1 MRKIFIISILL
12 LTTSLVSFAIPAKPG
27 QWTTVTLADGTS
39 VRVQAVGDEH
49 GHFFQ
54 AADGTAYRMIGD
66 GSFVRADQS
75 ELLSMARFRKAQS
88 NARRASRLTQKA
100 PNRVGEFN
108 TLIGEFKGLIILV
121 DYTDVKFK
129 PINTIEKFTDI
140 MNMDNYVSDEGFVG
154 SVKDYFIDQSDS
166 LFTLTFDVVGPV
178 QLAHNM
184 KYYGE
189 NDENGYDKRPGEMI
203 VESCNAVVDSVNFAD
218 YDWDHDGGLCHLCR
232 LWRSRQR
239 IN

>member
-1 MRKIFIISILL
+1 MRKLFIISILL

-27 QWTTVTLADGTS
+27 QWTTITLADGTS

-54 AADGTAYRMIGD
+54 AVDGTAYQMMGD
-66 GSFVRADQS
+66 GSFVRADQR
-75 ELLSMARFRKAQS
+75 ELLSQTRLRKALS
-88 NARRASRLTQKA
+88 NARRASRLSQKA

-140 MNMDNYVSDEGFVG
+140 MNKDNYVSDEGFVG
-154 SVKDYFIDQSDS
+154 SVKDYFIAQNKASFNFRCWS
-166 LFTLTFDVVGPV
+166 FHLPQAF
-178 QLAHNM
+178 
-184 KYYGE
+184 E
-189 NDENGYDKRPGEMI
+189 NHVSGWMETHFFPSKFSF
-203 VESCNAVVDSVNFAD
+203 V
-218 YDWDHDGGLCHLCR
+218 HK
-232 LWRSRQR
+232 
-239 IN
+239 